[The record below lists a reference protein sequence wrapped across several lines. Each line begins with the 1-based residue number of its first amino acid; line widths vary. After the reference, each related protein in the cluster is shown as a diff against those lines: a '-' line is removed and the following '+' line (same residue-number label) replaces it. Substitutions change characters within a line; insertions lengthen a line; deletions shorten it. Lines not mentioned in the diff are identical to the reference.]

1 MQRIS
6 RKAQVVCATIATLTS
21 ATLLAST
28 LIGLTSPEPA
38 AVSMA
43 HAPAERTLQAGTVA

>member
-6 RKAQVVCATIATLTS
+6 RKARVVCATIAALTS

-38 AVSMA
+38 ALTMA
-43 HAPAERTLQAGTVA
+43 QAPAERPLQGGTVA